1 MIVDC
6 FSIVVYCLSVL
17 FFFSSRRRH
26 TRCALVTGVQT
37 CALPIC
43 GSQHLLRPPA
53 RFEAHSP
60 FNYAAQAEVLIVT
73 DIKKGDIAA
82 MSGAYARLIEAAQG
96 GTLGLFT
103 AIRRLRAVHARI
115 ADRKSTRLNSSH

>member
-1 MIVDC
+1 MGIPRLGLDTTRPEAE
-6 FSIVVYCLSVL
+6 VVTKPAHGDTLTAATLKGGGDWDTAEARS
-17 FFFSSRRRH
+17 
-26 TRCALVTGVQT
+26 
-37 CALPIC
+37 

-96 GTLGLFT
+96 
-103 AIRRLRAVHARI
+103 
-115 ADRKSTRLNSSH
+115 DRKSVGSGKSVSVRVDHGGGRVN